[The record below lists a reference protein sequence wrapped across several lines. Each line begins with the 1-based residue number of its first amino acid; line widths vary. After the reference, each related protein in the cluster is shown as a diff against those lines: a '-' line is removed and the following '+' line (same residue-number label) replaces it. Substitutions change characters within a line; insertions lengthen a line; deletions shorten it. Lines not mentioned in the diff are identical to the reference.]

1 MKNDLHVVYGL
12 AFVPID
18 DVVLGWNGLK
28 PLLTQ
33 YSATASFIT
42 YFESNWLSNRHYPIA
57 MWNCYSATLSDDPRT
72 NNYSEGIAA
81 TRSTL
86 QQDAPALKSIT

>member
-86 QQDAPALKSIT
+86 QQDAPALQSIT